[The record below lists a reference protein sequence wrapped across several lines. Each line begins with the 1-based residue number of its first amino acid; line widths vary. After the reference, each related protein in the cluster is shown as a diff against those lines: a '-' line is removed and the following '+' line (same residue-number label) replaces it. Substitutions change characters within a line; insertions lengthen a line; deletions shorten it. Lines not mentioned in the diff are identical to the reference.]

1 NEKRLIIS
9 GRSATAPEIIFSL
22 DELEQA
28 YRGHI
33 VSEKPAPDEKFTSE
47 KVERPIR
54 TTQSHS
60 NPKVM
65 ILHANGTNR
74 DHDAALA
81 CELAGGEPEIV
92 HINQLLAGERN
103 LLDYHM
109 LVVPGGFSYGD
120 DLGAGQLWAQ
130 DLRYKLRDDLER
142 FALNGRPILGICN
155 GFQVLLK
162 SGLLPNT
169 DFASGDNRDVTL
181 TYNEHGHFECRWVY
195 LEPNQ
200 QSTSLFT
207 EGLDDLIFCP
217 VAHGEGRVMTRSE
230 HVTQS
235 LWDNGQVALTYV
247 DADGN
252 SVGYPLNPNG
262 SV

>member
-1 NEKRLIIS
+1 MMSVRTAVTLAEMCIAGGLGAMIELGEYPNNPESQEDFFKRILFSESLSGFVVEVREEDARAFESLLGNIAYDQLATVTNEKRFIIS

-28 YRGHI
+28 YRGPI
-33 VSEKPAPDEKFTSE
+33 TSEKPAPEENFTSQ
-47 KVERPIR
+47 KVTRPTR
-54 TTQSHS
+54 TTQAHS

-142 FALNGRPILGICN
+142 FALNGRP
-155 GFQVLLK
+155 VLL
-162 SGLLPNT
+162 
-169 DFASGDNRDVTL
+169 
-181 TYNEHGHFECRWVY
+181 
-195 LEPNQ
+195 
-200 QSTSLFT
+200 
-207 EGLDDLIFCP
+207 
-217 VAHGEGRVMTRSE
+217 
-230 HVTQS
+230 
-235 LWDNGQVALTYV
+235 
-247 DADGN
+247 
-252 SVGYPLNPNG
+252 
-262 SV
+262 

>member
-120 DLGAGQLWAQ
+120 DLGAGVLWAL
-130 DLRYKLRDDLER
+130 DLHSRFSDDVAR
-142 FALNGRPILGICN
+142 FVEDGRPVLGICN
-155 GFQVLLK
+155 GSQALVK
-162 SGLLPNT
+162 AGLLPG
-169 DFASGDNRDVTL
+169 AECLRD
-181 TYNEHGHFECRWVY
+181 
-195 LEPNQ
+195 
-200 QSTSLFT
+200 
-207 EGLDDLIFCP
+207 
-217 VAHGEGRVMTRSE
+217 
-230 HVTQS
+230 
-235 LWDNGQVALTYV
+235 GQR
-247 DADGN
+247 
-252 SVGYPLNPNG
+252 
-262 SV
+262 